1 MKPLRLLQEIL
12 IVFAL
17 AAFGL
22 IALPAIVFVVGQ
34 QLIGEYEN
42 GMGGFYEAIAAALAE
57 GNVFA
62 WTLVFSPYFVF
73 QLVRFSLWLRHQ
85 RKAVN

>member
-1 MKPLRLLQEIL
+1 MKPLRVLQETL
-12 IVFAL
+12 IALAL

-22 IALPAIVFVVGQ
+22 ICLPALVFVVGQ
-34 QLIGEYEN
+34 QLIGEYDS
-42 GMGGFYEAIAAALAE
+42 GMIGFYEAIAAALAG

-73 QLVRFSLWLRHQ
+73 QLIRFSLWLRHH
-85 RKAVN
+85 R